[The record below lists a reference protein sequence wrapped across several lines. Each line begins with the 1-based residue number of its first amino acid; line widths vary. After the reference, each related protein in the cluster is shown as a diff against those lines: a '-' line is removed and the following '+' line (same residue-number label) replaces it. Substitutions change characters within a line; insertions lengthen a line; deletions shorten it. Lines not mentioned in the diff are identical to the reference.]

1 MSEKGLVLCGLVG
14 VMLKE
19 EVYFQCRFKGFS
31 CRLVADV
38 KREFHCCNVQ
48 ASSKTCSKIL
58 LTKKAKI

>member
-1 MSEKGLVLCGLVG
+1 MERVRVSEKGLVLCGLVG

-38 KREFHCCNVQ
+38 
-48 ASSKTCSKIL
+48 
-58 LTKKAKI
+58 